1 MSQKAFLAAFDS
13 MTFTSAIGTG
23 MGDDAQYTAPGGQ
36 PTACRVLVDRGV
48 LSWGD
53 DPMPVAGDNVTV
65 GFLRAEVDPVRCAV
79 VVVDGDTYKLTDK
92 LRDDG
97 SLSRWQVARG

>member
-1 MSQKAFLAAFDS
+1 VSQKAFLAAFDA
-13 MTFTSAIGTG
+13 MVINSAISAG
-23 MGDDAQYTAPGGQ
+23 MGDGAQYTAPGGQ
-36 PTACRVLVDRGV
+36 PIACRVLVDRGV
-48 LSWGD
+48 VSWGD

-65 GFLRAEVDPVRCAV
+65 SFLRAEIDPVRGAI